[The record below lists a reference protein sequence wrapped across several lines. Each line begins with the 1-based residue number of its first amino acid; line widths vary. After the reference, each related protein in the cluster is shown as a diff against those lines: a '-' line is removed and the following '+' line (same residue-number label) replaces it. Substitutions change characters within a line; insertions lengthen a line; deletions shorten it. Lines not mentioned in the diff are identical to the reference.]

1 MPDVYYPPY
10 FLGDWLVS
18 RELYAVETPPD
29 AHFDAP
35 AHATLSRQA
44 VQHARDHIGMRQS
57 FVIKFMQHR
66 GHTVE
71 DRLANERAWTLAQH
85 PSQRVDVVWDVDN
98 PNVMSVTRN
107 GLTQVRVTREVKVTK
122 RSFVD
127 GPQEYGTFVAS
138 EYARVV
144 DVEGEGSLIGF
155 GKPPSIY
162 GRRRIMRYR
171 VSSVTD
177 ALEPDGIDRI
187 TVEYLYPPS
196 PPDAKAAVVL
206 KYRDFLNRKRF
217 LTTF

>member
-29 AHFDAP
+29 AYFDAP
-35 AHATLSRQA
+35 AHATLSKQA
-44 VQHARDHIGMRQS
+44 VAHARERIGLRQS
-57 FVIKFMQHR
+57 FVVKFMEHR
-66 GHTVE
+66 GHIVE
-71 DRLANERAWTLAQH
+71 DRLANERTWTLAQY
-85 PSQRVDVVWDVDN
+85 PAQRVQVVWDVDN
-98 PNVMSVTRN
+98 PNVLSMTRN
-107 GLTQVRVTREVKVTK
+107 GLTGVGVTTEIKVTK

-127 GPQEYGTFVAS
+127 GPQGYGTFVAS
-138 EYARVV
+138 EFARVV

-177 ALEPDGIDRI
+177 KLKPDGMDRI
-187 TVEYLYPPS
+187 TVEYIYPPS
-196 PPDAKAAVVL
+196 SAGTKAAVVL